1 VAGASA
7 HWALTGYGT
16 IYAPTKDSFIISARS
31 LIDWNN
37 TLMLNY
43 SQTYEWDVN
52 WFGISY

>member
-1 VAGASA
+1 VAGGSA
-7 HWALTGYGT
+7 YWALTGYGA
-16 IYAPTKDSFIISARS
+16 IYAPTKDSFIIFVRS

-37 TLMLNY
+37 TLMFNY